1 VIQHCLQC
9 DRPMHLRGGDRAVFC
24 AECAE
29 PKYRLVPVHPLPR
42 SEAHDLDARALRAR
56 LEDRERVIA
65 AFRERC
71 QKLEAVAEAARA
83 FWLLKQV
90 STREGIALGNALSA
104 LDAKEST

>member
-1 VIQHCLQC
+1 
-9 DRPMHLRGGDRAVFC
+9 MFC

-42 SEAHDLDARALRAR
+42 SGAHDLDARALRAR

-71 QKLEAVAEAARA
+71 QKLEEALRFYADPVTYVLDDANGYWPDAQFPIFEDEGKRA
-83 FWLLKQV
+83 L
-90 STREGIALGNALSA
+90 AA
-104 LDAKEST
+104 LDAKEGG